1 MIKIWYRVRGYL
13 AGGVAFVTCPC
24 HLPLTLPLLLA
35 LTAGT
40 AAGAF
45 LERNPAALVAIS
57 TALFVGG
64 LVLASRWLGKRT
76 ARSRREQSDQT
87 QMAKRSEEG
96 VL

>member
-1 MIKIWYRVRGYL
+1 MINIWYKVRGYL
-13 AGGVAFVTCPC
+13 AGGVAFITCPC
-24 HLPLTLPLLLA
+24 HLLLTLPLLLA

-45 LERNPAALVAIS
+45 LERNTVALVAIS

-64 LVLASRWLGKRT
+64 LVLSSRWLGRRT
-76 ARSRREQSDQT
+76 ARARREQSDHT
-87 QMAKRSEEG
+87 QIAERSEEG